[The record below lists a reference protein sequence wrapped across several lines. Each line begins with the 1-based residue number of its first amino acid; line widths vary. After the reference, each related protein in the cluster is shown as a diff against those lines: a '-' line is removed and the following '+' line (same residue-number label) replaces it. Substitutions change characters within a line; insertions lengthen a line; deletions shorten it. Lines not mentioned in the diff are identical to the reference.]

1 MSGKNDIE
9 VILQAKDEATAT
21 LNKVK
26 DGLNNIGSATQK
38 AQANFAAAEAAAGR
52 YYDKHGRLHEANG
65 RYAKMSDELGSA
77 LQKNNMRFNDLAQSA
92 NGLSGI
98 FRNAVGFAAGIAGFQ
113 GITAAINGSVG
124 AIFGFSKAMEV
135 NETGIAGI
143 LLSMTELDGR
153 AMTWGESLKLS
164 KNIMA
169 QLNSE
174 AMRTAATTEE
184 LTNAFRGILGP
195 GLNAG
200 MTIDQMIKLTSAG
213 ANAVKSIIPGN
224 AAAQMQIVQE
234 LRDLVA
240 GGIQPASSTLAT
252 ALGLKD
258 SDIQKAKESADGLYN
273 FLMERL
279 KGFETSAPYYAKTF
293 TGLWD
298 QIKEGFT
305 LAGAQGTEGLFN
317 SAKQELDEL
326 AGYVVKFNEAS
337 NKMEVNPEIVASF
350 TSISEVI
357 ADAGHGLSM
366 FAQTASKVV
375 SPAVS
380 VLGETIKIAAKNA
393 ELLAYAG
400 VSWYALG
407 KASAAATTLQK
418 FWAGAVTQTTEQYAL
433 QAAAAQSASSSAVAG
448 AAKAAAAQ
456 QAVTAAVGQTAAAH
470 SQAGAAANASS
481 VTTVTSLAVA
491 KTASLNFLSGLKAMA
506 GGWLGVALATGYAIK
521 ALYDY
526 FDAKGKVESYNP
538 KAEVYEENG
547 KLYKKAW
554 TTQDI
559 ETTDELG
566 NAIKAQGV
574 GWGRVE
580 LSADEYQEHE
590 KWRAWKQEMENKK
603 PWDTEAL
610 GNITAKFNTGSGDV
624 GSSGIAANT
633 VENELRKVTE
643 KIGSAFDDL
652 NVQIMEKTQSTY
664 ALGTQKLKAE
674 VDKIQR
680 EVVDRATNIGVD
692 TSALQSKMKEY
703 AEVMGNELKRVRDNS
718 LKDLLLDM
726 QTMTAKLY
734 DDAVLTARAKYDT
747 ELEKIKRKYIEL
759 KREFGEAVAGQY
771 QMLAMQSADKDLN
784 ESTTLSGALTKG
796 LSEAKTEWG
805 DYYKQIAA
813 ASKDAAKEMTAGFT
827 DFFFDMLTGKL
838 KSFSDYFKGFVNS
851 ILKSISQLLANQ
863 LTQKLLGGVL
873 GMFGGGGG
881 SGNLLGSVS
890 AGGLGNFGLDLGSA
904 VVLPGFAS
912 GGRVRRGTTFIAGE
926 RGPELISLDGAGASI
941 TSSGTTASKRAG
953 CPVTVNVINN
963 TGAQAEVSQD
973 VKFDGDNYIITV
985 VMDAVSRNKN
995 GMRSMI
1001 AALR

>member
-1 MSGKNDIE
+1 
-9 VILQAKDEATAT
+9 
-21 LNKVK
+21 
-26 DGLNNIGSATQK
+26 
-38 AQANFAAAEAAAGR
+38 
-52 YYDKHGRLHEANG
+52 
-65 RYAKMSDELGSA
+65 
-77 LQKNNMRFNDLAQSA
+77 
-92 NGLSGI
+92 
-98 FRNAVGFAAGIAGFQ
+98 
-113 GITAAINGSVG
+113 
-124 AIFGFSKAMEV
+124 MEV

-213 ANAVKSIIPGN
+213 TNAVKSIIPGN

-240 GGIQPASSTLAT
+240 GGIQPASSSLAT

-258 SDIQKAKESADGLYN
+258 SDIKQAKESADGLFN
-273 FLMERL
+273 FLMARL
-279 KGFETSAPYYAKTF
+279 KGFEISAPYYAKTF

-317 SAKQELDEL
+317 SVKQELDDL

-337 NKMEVNPEIVASF
+337 NRMEVNPELVASF
-350 TSISEVI
+350 KSISEVVS
-357 ADAGHGLSM
+357 DTVHGLGR
-366 FAQTASKVV
+366 FAQTV
-375 SPAVS
+375 SIVLTPAVS
-380 VLGETIKIAAKNA
+380 VLGGAIKIAAKNA

-400 VSWYALG
+400 ASWYALG
-407 KASAAATTLQK
+407 KASAAATILQRL
-418 FWAGAVTQTTEQYAL
+418 WAAAVTQTTEQYAL
-433 QAAAAQSASSSAVAG
+433 QSAAAQSASSSAVAG
-448 AAKAAAAQ
+448 AAKAAVAQ
-456 QAVTAAVGQTAAAH
+456 QAVTATVGQTAAAH
-470 SQAGAAANASS
+470 LQAGAAANESS
-481 VTTVTSLAVA
+481 VKTVTSLAVA

-566 NAIKAQGV
+566 NEIKAQGL

-580 LSADEYQEHE
+580 LSADEYQEHA
-590 KWRAWKQEMENKK
+590 KWQAWKQEIENKK
-603 PWDTEAL
+603 PWDTEAV
-610 GNITAKFNTGSGDV
+610 GNITAKFSTGGDDV
-624 GSSGIAANT
+624 GGVGSAAST
-633 VENELRKVTE
+633 VENELRKVKE

-652 NVQIMEKTQSTY
+652 NVQILEKTQSTY

-674 VDKIQR
+674 LDKIRR
-680 EVVDRATNIGVD
+680 EVVDRAANIGVD
-692 TSALQSKMKEY
+692 TSALQSKMQEY
-703 AEVMGNELKRVRDNS
+703 AEVMGGELKRVRDNS

-726 QTMTAKLY
+726 QAMTAKLY

-747 ELEKIKRKYIEL
+747 EVERIKRKYIEL

-771 QMLAMQSADKDLN
+771 QRLAMQSADKDRN
-784 ESTTLSGALTKG
+784 ESTTLAGALTKG
-796 LSEAKTEWG
+796 LNDAKNEWG
-805 DYYKQIAA
+805 DYYKQIAT
-813 ASKDAAKEMTAGFT
+813 ASKDAAKEMNAGFT

-851 ILKSISQLLANQ
+851 ILKSISQLFASQ
-863 LTQKLLGGVL
+863 LTQKLLGGL
-873 GMFGGGGG
+873 FGGLFGGGGG
-881 SGNLLGSVS
+881 NLFGSVS
-890 AGGLGNFGLDLGSA
+890 SGGLGNFGLDLGNA
-904 VVLPGFAS
+904 ITLPGFAS
-912 GGRVRRGTTFIAGE
+912 GGRVRRGMTFIAGE

-953 CPVTVNVINN
+953 DSGCPVTVNVINN

-973 VKFDGDNYIITV
+973 VRFDGDNYIITV